1 MKDAMKIQQ
10 NRIANVMD
18 TGITNMSKG
27 MQLEMDYAKRLGKV
41 IAAEMKLFSMIKII
55 SRYKKMIHLAIIK
68 IPQ

>member
-18 TGITNMSKG
+18 TGITNMRKG
-27 MQLEMDYAKRLGKV
+27 RWVDVEYAKRLGKV

>member
-1 MKDAMKIQQ
+1 
-10 NRIANVMD
+10 
-18 TGITNMSKG
+18 
-27 MQLEMDYAKRLGKV
+27 MDYAKRLGKV